1 MCMAKTTQ
9 REIGDWGEEQSS
21 LFLVRNKYE
30 VVARNYNAR
39 GGEIDIVA
47 WDRSDAVEPALCFV
61 EVKTR
66 SAGDGS
72 AERATRTPDKLQ
84 KMQIA
89 ARAYLEQED
98 LEVGVI
104 PIQFEHISVY
114 VGRTPECIQYE
125 IPL

>member
-1 MCMAKTTQ
+1 MEGHNKQLGA
-9 REIGDWGEEQSS
+9 WGEERAVQY
-21 LFLVRNKYE
+21 LIEQGCEIVVRNFRIRK
-30 VVARNYNAR
+30 A
-39 GGEIDIVA
+39 EIDIIA
-47 WDRSDAVEPALCFV
+47 WRIVDEEKTLCFV